1 MCALQRTWLIL
12 RLNNKCHI
20 CWCCRWCYCVC
31 VCFFTVLSLIL
42 TSTESPYFSI
52 VRWNSTHISIVME
65 WSNQQE
71 YGLFYCRYWMQI
83 PMRSQLISVECSS
96 SRFCFALSL
105 SPCLHL
111 ILITILVAIATSSM
125 LWNDKFIYTCSQTSQ
140 FEFQVKVT
148 CADGHIKIQYKEMS
162 KLDPI

>member
-1 MCALQRTWLIL
+1 MPYLLVL
-12 RLNNKCHI
+12 SMVLL
-20 CWCCRWCYCVC
+20 CVC
-31 VCFFTVLSLIL
+31 VFFSLFCHWSWPQLKAHIFLSYVEIQHTFRLWWNGRTNKNLFCFTVDI
-42 TSTESPYFSI
+42 
-52 VRWNSTHISIVME
+52 
-65 WSNQQE
+65 
-71 YGLFYCRYWMQI
+71 
-83 PMRSQLISVECSS
+83 ECKYQCDRNWLVLNALHLVSAS
-96 SRFCFALSL
+96 LSL